1 MYVRVIS
8 FFPFKSCCSCLRRR
22 RNRCK
27 SKHAFLFCLSF
38 YLQGDIQC
46 QLLPF
51 DRRQSPPG
59 QNKFEK
65 KKTEWGRGRR
75 NPFIPNAGVL
85 GSQIPDLCVPP
96 PNLKN
101 KHFPLYPPGPGRDS
115 APRSIHPGPHSCS
128 RFTLADLHTRCVGL
142 TQLELFFFKSFFF
155 SFNGEGVGKKEKSQT
170 E

>member
-8 FFPFKSCCSCLRRR
+8 FFPFKSCCFCLRRR
-22 RNRCK
+22 RSRCK

-65 KKTEWGRGRR
+65 KKNPEWGKGRK
-75 NPFIPNAGVL
+75 NPSAPMLGCRVSIPWATT
-85 GSQIPDLCVPP
+85 SQTYTTHLPTY
-96 PNLKN
+96 KN
-101 KHFPLYPPGPGRDS
+101 RHLPFYPPGPGRLARRRQGHPPR
-115 APRSIHPGPHSCS
+115 APLVFAVHAVWLAYPVCRPHTTGAV
-128 RFTLADLHTRCVGL
+128 FL
-142 TQLELFFFKSFFF
+142 
-155 SFNGEGVGKKEKSQT
+155 
-170 E
+170 

>member
-1 MYVRVIS
+1 MYVCACDF

-22 RNRCK
+22 RSRCK

-65 KKTEWGRGRR
+65 KKIRSGGREGRT
-75 NPFIPNAGVL
+75 PSAPMLGCWVSIPRAA
-85 GSQIPDLCVPP
+85 GSQTYTTHLPTLKSSIFPSTRPAQAAGASTQGPIGVRGSRWLACVPVC
-96 PNLKN
+96 
-101 KHFPLYPPGPGRDS
+101 R
-115 APRSIHPGPHSCS
+115 PHTTGAI
-128 RFTLADLHTRCVGL
+128 FL
-142 TQLELFFFKSFFF
+142 
-155 SFNGEGVGKKEKSQT
+155 
-170 E
+170 

>member
-8 FFPFKSCCSCLRRR
+8 FFPFKSCCFCLRRR
-22 RNRCK
+22 RSRCK

-65 KKTEWGRGRR
+65 KKKPGVGEGKEE
-75 NPFIPNAGVL
+75 PLSPNAGVPGFHSL
-85 GSQIPDLCVPP
+85 SYNIPDLHNPP
-96 PNLKN
+96 SNLQK
-101 KHFPLYPPGPGRDS
+101 
-115 APRSIHPGPHSCS
+115 
-128 RFTLADLHTRCVGL
+128 
-142 TQLELFFFKSFFF
+142 
-155 SFNGEGVGKKEKSQT
+155 
-170 E
+170 